1 MTVNWDL
8 QENNSFAPVLTQVKK
23 TILGKLGTSE
33 ANDNLEDSMR
43 KVNKYVRTPLYN
55 PPLCVFLTFCV

>member
-1 MTVNWDL
+1 MFLLDL

-43 KVNKYVRTPLYN
+43 KVNKYVRTALTHI
-55 PPLCVFLTFCV
+55 LCVF